1 MQLPIVS
8 FPFFHIPMD
17 LYIYHELF
25 TKNLPKVLLSPF
37 RSHPPSRHTLRP
49 RAQSCVFRFCGIG
62 GGVTPPGP
70 GPGGPFPIGPGP
82 KPVMANRMEKIH
94 PWKNGKDETDETDE
108 TSQTSRKI
116 LYQWEELLSSPSLS
130 VKNRN
135 ARKLQ
140 TKTERHVSLRK
151 SLWHWWSSQLM
162 VSVCI
167 RAHFTAVASILLV
180 HKALFKNA
188 AAGLRDLAI
197 QEQLLITCKLNKI
210 QLPSNTGI

>member
-1 MQLPIVS
+1 
-8 FPFFHIPMD
+8 
-17 LYIYHELF
+17 
-25 TKNLPKVLLSPF
+25 
-37 RSHPPSRHTLRP
+37 
-49 RAQSCVFRFCGIG
+49 
-62 GGVTPPGP
+62 
-70 GPGGPFPIGPGP
+70 
-82 KPVMANRMEKIH
+82 MERI
-94 PWKNGKDETDETDE
+94 NDE

-130 VKNRN
+130 VRKRN

-180 HKALFKNA
+180 HKTFLKIA

-197 QEQLLITCKLNKI
+197 QEHMQTQQNPTAFQYWHIANFCLSRITNHCDRTQRRACFNLLQFPKMTYLRLSLARWTFARHPWK
-210 QLPSNTGI
+210 